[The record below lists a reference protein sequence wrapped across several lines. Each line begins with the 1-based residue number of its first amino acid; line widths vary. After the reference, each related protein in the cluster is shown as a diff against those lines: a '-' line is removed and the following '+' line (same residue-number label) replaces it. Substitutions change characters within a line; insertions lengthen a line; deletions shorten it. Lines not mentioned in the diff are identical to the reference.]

1 MVVRYVTKDGGVM
14 MGPPYT
20 EAEEQDLYRRIA
32 SGPWTVLRS
41 AKAPR
46 TVGPEVAATK
56 RQTEATTQSV
66 GGAPDPATEPA
77 GPQPK

>member
-1 MVVRYVTKDGGVM
+1 M

-32 SGPWTVLRS
+32 GGPWTVLRS

-46 TVGPEVAATK
+46 TVGPEAASTN
-56 RQTEATTQSV
+56 RQTEATTRSAADA
-66 GGAPDPATEPA
+66 GDPATEPA